1 MTRKSAIVF
10 DEIGFNVSQ
19 EVKNLI
25 YSLDIDHSYGSQDEA
40 LATRIR
46 ELEDEL
52 AEEKAKNSDLRME
65 IQALNEKVVAMQ
77 TPAEDEPDGE

>member
-1 MTRKSAIVF
+1 MKRKSAIVF

-25 YSLDIDHSYGSQDEA
+25 YSLDIDHSYGFQDEA

-52 AEEKAKNSDLRME
+52 AEEKAKNSDLRIE
-65 IQALNEKVVAMQ
+65 IQALNQKVLAMQ
-77 TPAEDEPDGE
+77 APPEDEPDGE